1 MRTRIW
7 TCVTCTLLLLGVAA
21 SAAPQAQPAPY
32 PAPSSFQPFRIAN
45 KADEIALA
53 RSAAPAS
60 ISGAADILVLGA
72 QGYETAVKGKNGFV
86 CFVDRS
92 WSKPFNDPEF
102 WNPKVRAPQCANA
115 VAARSVLPI
124 FLRRTRWVLAGLTKD
139 QIADRTHAA
148 LLTKTLA
155 TPEPGT
161 LVYMMSKQGYIADSS
176 APHWHSHV
184 MFYAPPTPDAAWGAN
199 LPGSPVMQAQDDAIA
214 LTTFFVLAPKWSDG
228 SSALMEMK

>member
-1 MRTRIW
+1 MRTMIG
-7 TCVTCTLLLLGVAA
+7 TGVTGILLLLGVAA
-21 SAAPQAQPAPY
+21 SAAGEPAPY
-32 PAPSSFQPFRIAN
+32 PKPSSLQPFRMAS

-53 RSAAPAS
+53 RSAAPPS
-60 ISGAADILVLGA
+60 ISGAADILVMGA

-102 WNPKVRAPQCANA
+102 WNPKVRAPQCDNA

-124 FLRRTRWVLAGLTKD
+124 FLQRTRWVLAGLSKD
-139 QIADRTHAA
+139 QVADRTRAA
-148 LLTKTLA
+148 LLTKTLGV
-155 TPEPGT
+155 PEPGT

-184 MFYAPPTPDAAWGAN
+184 MFWVANTDEAAWGAN
-199 LPGSPVMQAQDDAIA
+199 LDQSPIFAAQSDVEPI
-214 LTTFFVLAPKWSDG
+214 TTYFIPVKKWSDG
-228 SSALMEMK
+228 TPDTETH